1 MTRCNFETP
10 VHCVGLASGRVLHQR
25 KVVGSLRLRDFG
37 RHLCLLF
44 GFHPPLFGVPV
55 APSDMPEQ
63 LRRPMASVCVCYTS
77 GDDVVLTK
85 GFGVSLPR
93 VALQAQVLQPVDLL
107 EQAIENRER
116 TPAACEG

>member
-1 MTRCNFETP
+1 
-10 VHCVGLASGRVLHQR
+10 
-25 KVVGSLRLRDFG
+25 
-37 RHLCLLF
+37 
-44 GFHPPLFGVPV
+44 
-55 APSDMPEQ
+55 MPEQ

-77 GDDVVLTK
+77 GDDVVFTK